1 MMQYALRYED
11 FSDFDSTVKGKD
23 EVDDRIYRTG
33 DMANG
38 SGGFLSF
45 YTKAMDVELRGFDL
59 VLSSS
64 FELISGMDTMASLAF
79 NHNTIEVA
87 SQRTIN
93 GVKPVS
99 DSLVE
104 DIENNYPENRLVLNT
119 FTNINEQWSLMA
131 PLNFYGQHYDER
143 GTIGADTNPS
153 ARIIHLDVELAYD
166 VNDNL
171 RITAGGSNIFNQ
183 YVGKIGA
190 PNANR
195 MSVGLPYPQ
204 RTAANCEGGSWY
216 VRAQYT
222 F

>member
-11 FSDFDSTVKGKD
+11 FSDFGSTVNGKV

-59 VLSSS
+59 VLWSS

-104 DIENNYPENRLVLNT
+104 DIENNYPENRLELNT

-131 PLNFYGQHYDER
+131 RLNFYGEHYDDR
-143 GTIGADTNPS
+143 GTIGADTKPPAQVNS
-153 ARIIHLDVELAYD
+153 IIY
-166 VNDNL
+166 
-171 RITAGGSNIFNQ
+171 
-183 YVGKIGA
+183 
-190 PNANR
+190 
-195 MSVGLPYPQ
+195 
-204 RTAANCEGGSWY
+204 
-216 VRAQYT
+216 
-222 F
+222 